1 MITINDLNKFIL
13 IITLI
18 LMSYYVLSS
27 LGINISDLFTMSQCN
42 NLDYETNEP
51 FMNVNHNKN
60 SYKKIE
66 NYPKI
71 EIDYQAEKKIENFEE
86 EHLVRGT
93 NLLLFPLIEKVYN
106 QNGVANVNR
115 NQSKDLR
122 GDVYT
127 NYSSE
132 YTPFYSN

>member
-1 MITINDLNKFIL
+1 
-13 IITLI
+13 
-18 LMSYYVLSS
+18 MSYYVLSS
-27 LGINISDLFTMSQCN
+27 IGINISDLFGISQCN
-42 NLDYETNEP
+42 QSEYETNEQ
-51 FMNVNHNKN
+51 FTNVNDNKN

-66 NYPKI
+66 NNPEIK
-71 EIDYQAEKKIENFEE
+71 IDYDAEKKIEKFEE

>member
-1 MITINDLNKFIL
+1 
-13 IITLI
+13 
-18 LMSYYVLSS
+18 MSYYVLSS
-27 LGINISDLFTMSQCN
+27 LGINISDLFNMSYCN
-42 NLDYETNEP
+42 EPQYETNEH
-51 FMNVNHNKN
+51 FTNVNNNNKN

-66 NYPKI
+66 KNPEKKEHI
-71 EIDYQAEKKIENFEE
+71 PVKKIEKFEE
-86 EHLVRGT
+86 EHLVKGT
-93 NLLLFPLIEKVYN
+93 NLLLFPLVEKVYK
-106 QNGVANVNR
+106 QNGVSNVNR

>member
-13 IITLI
+13 VITLI

-27 LGINISDLFTMSQCN
+27 LGINISDLFSIQQCN
-42 NLDYETNEP
+42 QSEYEINES
-51 FMNVNHNKN
+51 FTNVNDNKN
-60 SYKKIE
+60 SYKKME
-66 NYPKI
+66 NNSEIK
-71 EIDYQAEKKIENFEE
+71 IDYKPEKKIENFKE
-86 EHLVRGT
+86 EHLIRGT

-106 QNGVANVNR
+106 QNSVANVNR